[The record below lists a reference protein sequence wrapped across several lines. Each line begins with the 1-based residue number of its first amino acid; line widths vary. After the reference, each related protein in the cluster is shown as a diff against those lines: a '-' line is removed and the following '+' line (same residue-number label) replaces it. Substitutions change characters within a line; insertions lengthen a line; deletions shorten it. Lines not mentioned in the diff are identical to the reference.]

1 MMEQAGAVICECIMG
16 DNDMR
21 KDIFPVSG
29 MSCAS
34 CAARVNK
41 VLNRQDGVYEAN
53 VNYASATARVV
64 YDPSR
69 CTPSALRAA
78 VRDAGY
84 DLMTDAEAGTERVE
98 VERGKEYAL
107 LRRQTV
113 AAIVLA
119 VPVVVMS
126 AFFMDYAYVGY
137 AVWLLST
144 MVVFGFG
151 RRFYINAW
159 RQLRH
164 LSANMDTLVA
174 GSTGVAYLF
183 SVFNLLAPDFW
194 LSRGIQPHVYFESAS
209 VIIAF
214 ILLGRLLESRAR
226 EKTSTAIR
234 KLMGLQPKTVT
245 RVTDEGE
252 SVIPV
257 ESVREGDVIV
267 VRPGE
272 RIAADG
278 TVCRGESYVDESM
291 LTGEP
296 LPAFKKQGDG
306 VFAGTINQRGVLR
319 FTAVK
324 TGQDTM
330 LSGII
335 RMVQDAQGSKPPVQQ
350 TVDRIAGV
358 FVPVI
363 LLLSVVVFAIWWA
376 FAPTA
381 GFEHGILSMVTVLI
395 IACPCALGLATPT
408 ALIVGIGKGAVNGI
422 LIKDASALETA
433 RRTDAI
439 VLDKTGTVTEGR
451 PVVTDMHW
459 ADGAGTGRA
468 IFLSL
473 EKNSEHPLAEAVVAA
488 LKDSHTVPV
497 TDFANIPG
505 RGVKGTVDG
514 VTYYAGN
521 EELLRENGI
530 QADRDMA
537 GKAAEWTEDAK
548 TVVWF
553 GGAGR
558 VLAVAGIADRIKE
571 TSAQAV
577 AMLHSMNIGVY
588 MLTGD
593 NEASAGYVAR
603 KTGIR
608 HYKAKVM
615 PDDKAAFVRQ
625 LQADGHVVAMAG
637 DGINDSAALAQADLS
652 IAMGKGSDIAM
663 ETSMMTIL
671 SSDLSKTAEA
681 IRLSQ
686 LTMRTIRQN
695 LFWAFVY
702 NIIAVPIAAGVLY
715 PLNGFLLNPM
725 IGGAAMALSSVS
737 VVTNSLRLKRK
748 SILPVARRGDGAAG
762 EVAGGGEDAVT
773 RREYRIEGMMCDH
786 CRAHVEDALNSIDG
800 VSATVTLDPPLA
812 RIESSRELSV
822 EYLQQIVSDKAGDY
836 TVVEKE

>member
-1 MMEQAGAVICECIMG
+1 MELAGAVICEIIM
-16 DNDMR
+16 DNRNMR

-64 YDPSR
+64 YDPSK

-98 VERGKEYAL
+98 AERGKDYARL
-107 LRRQTV
+107 KRHTV
-113 AAIVLA
+113 AAVVLS
-119 VPVVVMS
+119 VPVVVLS

-144 MVVFGFG
+144 IVVFGFG
-151 RRFYINAW
+151 QRFYINAW

-226 EKTSTAIR
+226 QKTSAAIR

-245 RVTDEGE
+245 TVTEDGE
-252 SVIPV
+252 KVIPI
-257 ESVREGDVIV
+257 EHAREGDVIV

-272 RIAADG
+272 RIAVDG
-278 TVCRGESYVDESM
+278 TVTEGESYVDESM

-296 LPAFKKQGDG
+296 VPSFKKKGES

-363 LLLSVVVFAIWWA
+363 LLLSVVVFCVWWA

-433 RRTDAI
+433 RKTDAI
-439 VLDKTGTVTEGR
+439 VLDKTGTVTEGC
-451 PVVTDMHW
+451 PVVTDEYW
-459 ADGAGTGRA
+459 TDGAGVGRQ
-468 IFLSL
+468 ILRSL

-488 LKDSHTVPV
+488 LKDTPTVPV
-497 TDFANIPG
+497 SCFETIPG
-505 RGVKGTVDG
+505 KGVKGTVDG

-521 EELLRENGI
+521 VELLRENGI
-530 QADRDMA
+530 HADRDTA
-537 GKAAEWTEDAK
+537 ERAAKWTEEAK

-553 GGAGR
+553 AGAGR
-558 VLAVAGIADRIKE
+558 VMAVMGITDRIKD

-577 AMLHSMNIGVY
+577 EQLRGMNIEVY

-608 HYKAKVM
+608 HYRAKVL
-615 PDDKAAFVRQ
+615 PGDKAAFVSR
-625 LQADGHVVAMAG
+625 LQAEGHVVAMVG

-663 ETSMMTIL
+663 ETAMITIL
-671 SSDLSKTAEA
+671 SSDLTKTAEA
-681 IRLSQ
+681 VRLSQ

-702 NIIAVPIAAGVLY
+702 NIVAVPIAAGALY

-762 EVAGGGEDAVT
+762 VGTVGGEADVV
-773 RREYRIEGMMCDH
+773 RHEYRIEGMMCDH
-786 CRAHVEDALNSIDG
+786 CRAHVEDALNSIEG

-812 RIESSRELSV
+812 RIESSRELSMD
-822 EYLQQIVSDKAGDY
+822 YLQKIVSEKAGDY
-836 TVVEKE
+836 TVVGKD

>member
-1 MMEQAGAVICECIMG
+1 MQSLPGRRKILRLYCEEWSVYGLRWVASETQNLASLQAGAVICECIMG

-41 VLNRQDGVYEAN
+41 VLNKQDGVYEAN

-84 DLMTDAEAGTERVE
+84 DLMTDTEAGTERVE

-144 MVVFGFG
+144 MVVF
-151 RRFYINAW
+151 
-159 RQLRH
+159 
-164 LSANMDTLVA
+164 
-174 GSTGVAYLF
+174 
-183 SVFNLLAPDFW
+183 LAPDFW
-194 LSRGIQPHVYFESAS
+194 VSRGIQPHVYFESAS

-278 TVCRGESYVDESM
+278 TVSGGESYVDESM